1 MNTFGVE
8 KAVTLRQPSTANLMI
23 DSLDRPGALDASG
36 SIIANPWN
44 FQITKK
50 QALQNGYFTRI
61 ATTEVVLEWAQPN
74 ISNLIGNNEVIW
86 DLSGTAGNTFS
97 SLVKVTVANGFFN
110 VAQAATEICRLF
122 TDLSGVTGMSFGT
135 ATFAPTNSGV
145 IASVGGVWRV
155 VDLTLLGTQIG
166 LTPALNGVFSS
177 IHSIISPDLRP
188 YRYLDFTSSQL
199 TLCQDVKDT
208 TTQSYERDV
217 LCRWYFTWDVPPALD
232 TLGFPILMGYTPFF
246 LRRLYNPPKQIKWD
260 TIQSLGNLAF
270 EVFGTT
276 ILDESEPVYYSNVYK
291 SNWLMTLQLS
301 EN

>member
-1 MNTFGVE
+1 MNSFGVE
-8 KAVTLRQPSTANLMI
+8 KGVTIRQPSTANLMI
-23 DSLDRPGALDASG
+23 DSLDRPSAIDASG
-36 SIIANPWN
+36 TITNPWN

-61 ATTEVVLEWAQPN
+61 ATTEVILEWAQPN
-74 ISNLIGNNEVIW
+74 ISDIIGNNTVTW
-86 DLSGTAGNTFS
+86 DLSGTAANPFS
-97 SLVKVTVANGFFN
+97 GLVTVTMADGFFN
-110 VAQAATEICRLF
+110 VAQAATELCRLF
-122 TDLSGVTGMSFGT
+122 NDLSGTTGMSFGT
-135 ATFAPTNSGV
+135 ATVAPTNGAV

-155 VDLTLLGTQIG
+155 LDLTLLSIQIG
-166 LTPALNGVFSS
+166 ITPRLNSAFSA

-208 TTQSYERDV
+208 TTQIFERDV
-217 LCRWYFTWDVPPALD
+217 LCRWYFTWDVPPTLD
-232 TLGFPILMGYTPFF
+232 TLGFPILMGYSPFF

-260 TIQSLGNLAF
+260 SIQSLGNLAF
-270 EVFGTT
+270 EVYGTT
-276 ILDESEPVYYSNVYK
+276 ILDVSEPVYYSDVYK

>member
-1 MNTFGVE
+1 MNSFGVD
-8 KAVTLRQPSTANLMI
+8 KAVTFRQPSTANLMI
-23 DSLDRPGALDASG
+23 DSLDRPGAVDVSG
-36 SIIANPWN
+36 FIIANPWA

-50 QALQNGYFTRI
+50 QALQNGFFTRI

-74 ISNLIGNNEVIW
+74 ISNLIGNNTVTW
-86 DLSGTAGNTFS
+86 DLSGTGGNTYS
-97 SLVKVTVANGFFN
+97 NTVTVTVANGFFN
-110 VAQAATEICRLF
+110 VAQAATQICKLF
-122 TDLSGVTGMSFGT
+122 NDLSGTTGMIFGT
-135 ATFAPTNSGV
+135 ATYAPTNSAV

-155 VDLTLLGTQIG
+155 TVGTLLGRQIG
-166 LTPALNGVFSS
+166 LPDGLNDAYSA
-177 IHSIISPDLRP
+177 IHSLVSPDLRP

-208 TTQSYERDV
+208 STAIIERDV
-217 LCRWYFTWDVPPALD
+217 LCRWYFAFDDPPTYD

-260 TIQSLGNLAF
+260 TIQSFGNLAF

-276 ILDESEPVYYSNVYK
+276 ILDETEPVYYSNVYK